1 MGQDAP
7 SGVDSALLG
16 RRVIALLIDWA
27 IASAISA
34 GFFDFDSM
42 ATLGVFAGMTALLA
56 MTLGATIGHRICGLR
71 LVRHDDGA
79 SPLPPLAAVIRTAL
93 MCLVIPAVVWGADGR
108 GLHDIA
114 ARTAIVR
121 W

>member
-1 MGQDAP
+1 MDP
-7 SGVDSALLG
+7 ALLG
-16 RRVIALLIDWA
+16 RRVVALIIDWA

-34 GFFDFDSM
+34 GFFDFDPM
-42 ATLGVFAGMTALLA
+42 ATLGVFAAMSALLA

-79 SPLPPLAAVIRTAL
+79 SPIPPLAAIIRTVL
-93 MCLVIPAVVWGADGR
+93 MCLVIPAVVWAPDGR

-121 W
+121 WADVRS